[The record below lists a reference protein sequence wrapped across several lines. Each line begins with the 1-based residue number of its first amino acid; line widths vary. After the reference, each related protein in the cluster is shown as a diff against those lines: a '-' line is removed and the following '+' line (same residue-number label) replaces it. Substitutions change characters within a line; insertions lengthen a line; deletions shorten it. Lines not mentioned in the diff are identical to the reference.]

1 MERGRLRGQGLL
13 GRGGLKTGPT
23 ESTDGQA

>member
-13 GRGGLKTGPT
+13 GRAGLKTGPI
-23 ESTDGQA
+23 ERTDGQT